1 MLCGLLPFK
10 RLNAFPVHSLTFGV
24 VILVHWRL
32 NCLYSWWLENMNA
45 HAVHVSPCR
54 SDYWVIWWFYSSRCE
69 ELMLF
74 SLEAASF
81 YHPSTWVESSNFS
94 EARPALFGVLGS
106 SPAGPLAFLCWRVR
120 WALTFA
126 FAYPPGGERSAPPL
140 FVPCLLLPRV
150 VFVAHLHPGAYSLT
164 SSDTRIVF
172 LCVGVAF
179 GGHAPTPSFC
189 NVYGYFPAC
198 MFVYHGWPGAY
209 RS

>member
-24 VILVHWRL
+24 LILVHWRL

-54 SDYWVIWWFYSSRCE
+54 SYYWVMWWFYSSRCE

-106 SPAGPLAFLCWRVR
+106 SPAGSLGISLLVSEVSSHLCICLSTRRRTLCAPSLCSLPAF
-120 WALTFA
+120 T
-126 FAYPPGGERSAPPL
+126 
-140 FVPCLLLPRV
+140 
-150 VFVAHLHPGAYSLT
+150 
-164 SSDTRIVF
+164 
-172 LCVGVAF
+172 
-179 GGHAPTPSFC
+179 
-189 NVYGYFPAC
+189 
-198 MFVYHGWPGAY
+198 
-209 RS
+209 